1 VELSKALGD
10 GLPAWAGDRRAKRRE
25 GQPDLSGAQ
34 ATPAPPPTS
43 PLSALDVA
51 SLWQLFLEHKFG
63 VQSMARGTSVPTL
76 ATAGALSGWEME
88 LIRDPLFE
96 KFLKYGPGRTGLG
109 PKTVADFLA
118 LPSEQKAFYARV
130 FKSWKQIV
138 RQKGIDLSKLD

>member
-1 VELSKALGD
+1 MELSKALGD

-96 KFLKYGPGRTGLG
+96 KFLRRRG
-109 PKTVADFLA
+109 
-118 LPSEQKAFYARV
+118 S
-130 FKSWKQIV
+130 
-138 RQKGIDLSKLD
+138 